1 MIAADEDALIC
12 DLAETY
18 QIYDYK
24 SMPATLIATLS
35 AGLRDSARIK
45 MILTDEKVSMN
56 TFLLCSIVD
65 QLNLLLWAQTED
77 GTKGINRPE
86 SILNIL
92 IPTKK
97 KSDIEGFD
105 TPEDFEKAR
114 EKILGGVK

>member
-18 QIYDYK
+18 QIYDYR
-24 SMPATLIATLS
+24 SMPVALIATLS
-35 AGLRDSARIK
+35 AGLRDNARIK

-77 GTKGINRPE
+77 GIKGENRPR
-86 SILNIL
+86 SILQTLFPQN
-92 IPTKK
+92 TS
-97 KSDIEGFD
+97 SDVEGFD
-105 TPEDFEKAR
+105 TPDDYEKAR
-114 EKILGGVK
+114 ERILGGVK